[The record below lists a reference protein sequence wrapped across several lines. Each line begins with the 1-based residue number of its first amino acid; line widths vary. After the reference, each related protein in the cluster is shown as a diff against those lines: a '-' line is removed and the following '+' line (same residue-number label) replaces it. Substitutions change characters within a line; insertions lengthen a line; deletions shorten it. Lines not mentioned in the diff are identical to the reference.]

1 MIIIHPPIIIAVQ
14 EIWFKKKVYLAAF
27 SGPVQLLVFW
37 WQTVFKNASMSI
49 FYIFWTESFKA
60 LWDSLN

>member
-1 MIIIHPPIIIAVQ
+1 MIIIRPPIIIAVQ
-14 EIWFKKKVYLAAF
+14 EIWLKKVYLAAF

-49 FYIFWTESFKA
+49 FYNFWTESFKA

>member
-1 MIIIHPPIIIAVQ
+1 MV
-14 EIWFKKKVYLAAF
+14 KKKVYLAAF
-27 SGPVQLLVFW
+27 CGPVQLLVFW

>member
-14 EIWFKKKVYLAAF
+14 EIWLKKKVYLAAF
-27 SGPVQLLVFW
+27 CGPVQLLVFW
-37 WQTVFKNASMSI
+37 WQTIFKNASMSI

>member
-27 SGPVQLLVFW
+27 CGPVQLLVFW

>member
-1 MIIIHPPIIIAVQ
+1 MIIIRPPIIIAVQ
-14 EIWFKKKVYLAAF
+14 EIWLKKGYLAAF